1 MRQALDEL
9 RGFVAQQD
17 QGHVDEPFE
26 LELGEVP
33 FVGVNVSWTDPEIGT
48 VVQIHLFAGS
58 RRGRIVDLVQATGS
72 VGGGDAQSAYG
83 EVQQVLRTIR
93 VTR

>member
-1 MRQALDEL
+1 MPATETTEQEA
-9 RGFVAQQD
+9 
-17 QGHVDEPFE
+17 
-26 LELGEVP
+26 
-33 FVGVNVSWTDPEIGT
+33 
-48 VVQIHLFAGS
+48 LFARAS
-58 RRGRIVDLVQATGS
+58 ARHVRVTPQKARRIVDLVQATGS